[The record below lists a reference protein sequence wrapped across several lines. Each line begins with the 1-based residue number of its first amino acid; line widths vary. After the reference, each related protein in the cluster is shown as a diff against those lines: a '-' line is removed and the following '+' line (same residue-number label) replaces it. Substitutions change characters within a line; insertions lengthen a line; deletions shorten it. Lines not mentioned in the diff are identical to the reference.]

1 VLSLDLGRKLSG
13 IGSGLVGPILR
24 DAVTAPHPRPSSLF
38 PRTFRLRLMGWR
50 HIHSMLSL
58 SLLALNAARAHEH
71 DEELTEEAAHAA
83 IDSILWIHIF
93 LQAAVW
99 GILFPIGMVFGL
111 SRSRWHVP
119 LQVCPRPRLPQSLRP
134 FILLPLSHLF
144 IYLIVPRPAPDH
156 GFTLAIPL
164 RPSL

>member
-1 VLSLDLGRKLSG
+1 MGRH
-13 IGSGLVGPILR
+13 
-24 DAVTAPHPRPSSLF
+24 T
-38 PRTFRLRLMGWR
+38 
-50 HIHSMLSL
+50 HSMLVL

-99 GILFPIGMVFGL
+99 GFLFPIGMVFGL

-119 LQVCPRPRLPQSLRP
+119 LQVCPRPR
-134 FILLPLSHLF
+134 
-144 IYLIVPRPAPDH
+144 PRPP
-156 GFTLAIPL
+156 
-164 RPSL
+164 PSLHLTSPFSPLYLSYCSSTGSLPRFHHWRILFAIYRRLQGSPSR